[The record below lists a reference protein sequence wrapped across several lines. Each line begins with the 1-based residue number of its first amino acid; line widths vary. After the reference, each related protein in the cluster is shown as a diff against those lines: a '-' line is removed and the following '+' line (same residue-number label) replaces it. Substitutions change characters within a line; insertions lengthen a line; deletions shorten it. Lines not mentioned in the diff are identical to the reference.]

1 VRFLVLVGA
10 LGWATAAA
18 AAPAAD
24 LVVFHAPS
32 DAGPDVQAARDAMA
46 GAAHRRG
53 AAWIDASPAPP
64 VPPETAQEIRQGTR
78 DYDQLQFD
86 AAIGELDRAAAEL
99 DRTGGAGL
107 DAAALGDLFL
117 YRGLARMQTSDARAW
132 DDLVEAAALA
142 PARVL
147 DPARF
152 PPRAIEAYTRAAAAA
167 LAAPRATLT
176 VRAPDKCAIA
186 IDGAAAATGAA
197 DVVAGRH
204 FVAVRCPGRLPWG
217 AAVTAASGPVPV
229 DAQPALEAPP
239 TDDELVIQA
248 RTAGV
253 TSVVAVIVAGGARP
267 VAVMRRLGADGRALD
282 RSSVS
287 IGKRADDAGEALD
300 HLLAPPVAPPPP
312 ARWYERRWVWAAG
325 GAAAVAAV
333 LVPILVFR
341 APVAPSQTV
350 TLDPKGIPW

>member
-1 VRFLVLVGA
+1 VRLLVLVGA
-10 LGWATAAA
+10 LAWATTAA

-32 DAGPDVQAARDAMA
+32 DAGPEVQAARDAMA
-46 GAAHRRG
+46 GAARRRG

-64 VPPETAQEIRQGTR
+64 VPPETAQEIRQATR

-99 DRTGGAGL
+99 ERSGGAGL

-117 YRGLARMQTSDARAW
+117 YRGLARMQTNDARAW

-147 DPARF
+147 DGARF
-152 PPRAIEAYTRAAAAA
+152 PPRAIETYTRAADAAR
-167 LAAPRATLT
+167 AAPRATLT
-176 VRAPDKCAIA
+176 VHTPDACAVT
-186 IDGAAAATGAA
+186 IDGTPAAQGTA
-197 DVVAGRH
+197 DVFAGRH

-217 AAVTAASGPVPV
+217 AAVTAASGTVTV
-229 DAQPALEAPP
+229 DAKPALEAPP
-239 TDDELVIQA
+239 TDDELAIQA
-248 RTAGV
+248 RTAGA
-253 TSVVAVIVAGGARP
+253 TSVIAVTIAGGARP
-267 VAVMRRLGADGRALD
+267 VAVMRRLSEDGHLLD
-282 RSSVS
+282 HASLS
-287 IGKRADDAGEALD
+287 ITRRADDAADALD
-300 HLLAPPVAPPPP
+300 HLLAPPVAPPPR

-341 APVAPSQTV
+341 APAAPSTTL
-350 TLDPKGIPW
+350 TLDPKGLPW